1 MARYNSVNSTGS
13 VAGGNSITTPYSGLL
28 TTLTGS
34 GTVTVPNPV
43 YYTGQIQT
51 FYNSTLSAITL
62 STPSGS
68 FIAPGFTTAS
78 SLSLPAGSIITL
90 TSDGTNYIAQSWL
103 GGIGSHTSLSAS
115 GGTVTLNGSTT
126 GSIDNVVIGG
136 TTAAAG
142 TFNGLTN
149 TLGTTSLA
157 GGSASGV
164 FTFSSS
170 QGSSAYNNGA
180 VVISNGGLGVAGNV
194 YVNGISVVG
203 TYGTP
208 TTGAGFRTNTTD
220 IYGQAAATDKIRLS
234 ITGDSWFNGGNLGLG
249 VTPPTIYPNRR
260 ALVIGGPAV
269 ASVYHYAGIGESA
282 YNWYLDGSAVARYA
296 TTNYAGTFEFNNSAT
311 GGFAWKLAPSGTAG
325 NAISFTQAMT
335 LDASGNLML
344 GQTSPVYSGK
354 LTVNGG
360 PSNPGVNANGFA
372 LATSGPYGG
381 GLLLVDGTNN
391 WGLYDVVGTLN
402 WAFGTSGGALSNK
415 MSITSAGALTVA
427 STIGSGGTITTGN
440 GYVIDQNSQPI
451 TLRYIDI
458 AGTYAGTWTN
468 INGYIGGTADPAYGY
483 VLLCKA
489 YSSGGAVNYS
499 GFTGFVYRR
508 RGNTGAFLQNYACYV
523 SVASAYLGNTVG
535 GANLGQPSWYIVSV
549 TYGGQLYLAVR
560 TDNTSAATIDVAGA
574 YTANFTPTVVAD
586 NTISGETILKT
597 LS

>member
-13 VAGGNSITTPYSGLL
+13 VAGGNSITTPSSGLL

-90 TSDGTNYIAQSWL
+90 TSDGTNYIGQSWL

-234 ITGDSWFNGGNLGLG
+234 ITGDSWFNGGNLGVG
-249 VTPPTIYPNRR
+249 VTPSAWSGFT
-260 ALVIGGPAV
+260 ALQMANGVGLSG
-269 ASVYHYAGIGESA
+269 ASGSSNTQLTSNAYYNGSAWTYITSA
-282 YNWYLDGSAVARYA
+282 YA
-296 TTNYAGTFEFNNSAT
+296 TKYTQVSGQHQWFN
-311 GGFAWKLAPSGTAG
+311 APSSTG
-325 NAISFTQAMT
+325 AISFTQAMT
-335 LDASGNLML
+335 LDVSGNLML

-391 WGLYDVVGTLN
+391 WGLYDNVGTLN

-451 TLRYIDI
+451 TLRYIDV

-508 RGNTGAFLQNYACYV
+508 RGNTGSLVENYACYV
-523 SVASAYLGNTVG
+523 SVASAYLGNAVG

-560 TDNTSAATIDVAGA
+560 TDNNSAALIDVAGA
-574 YTANFTPTVVAD
+574 YTANFTPIVVAD